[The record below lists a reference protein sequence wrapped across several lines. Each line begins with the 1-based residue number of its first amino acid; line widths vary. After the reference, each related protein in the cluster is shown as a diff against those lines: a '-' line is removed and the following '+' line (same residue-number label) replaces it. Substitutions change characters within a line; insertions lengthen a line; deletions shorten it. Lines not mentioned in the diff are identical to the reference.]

1 MRIQSMTCPSCGAQV
16 SLAEG
21 QNITRCRFCRTQ
33 VYMDDEVQ
41 HIEQHIQ
48 YDNAEEAGY
57 SFEKGRQ
64 RAQMEIDPKWQQP
77 PQYQQTAQYGNQW
90 VPQQQVCQPK
100 KRNTLL
106 WVLGWILFFPIPL
119 GILLWRNRNTEVGKV
134 IIWGLGWLV
143 IFPLPLTILML
154 RKKDMPSLQRNG
166 IIAGA
171 WIVYLLLGIMFGIMS
186 PQTDD
191 IADNKPQ
198 STLTTTKTESEQ
210 NQQEQEHREENEQ
223 APVEQPPVEQPPVEQ
238 PPVMDNPIPLEEQP
252 PVAEDVSH
260 SESQVL
266 TTEPEPDDNSQ
277 LATPSEEQ
285 VVNQEPSITQTPE
298 VSSVPTESNNTS
310 SVVYITPN
318 GHSYHRSRSCPRLSR
333 SKEVFE
339 VSLGDAIAQGKSDPC
354 DSCAL

>member
-1 MRIQSMTCPSCGAQV
+1 
-16 SLAEG
+16 
-21 QNITRCRFCRTQ
+21 
-33 VYMDDEVQ
+33 
-41 HIEQHIQ
+41 
-48 YDNAEEAGY
+48 
-57 SFEKGRQ
+57 
-64 RAQMEIDPKWQQP
+64 
-77 PQYQQTAQYGNQW
+77 
-90 VPQQQVCQPK
+90 
-100 KRNTLL
+100 
-106 WVLGWILFFPIPL
+106 
-119 GILLWRNRNTEVGKV
+119 
-134 IIWGLGWLV
+134 
-143 IFPLPLTILML
+143 
-154 RKKDMPSLQRNG
+154 MPSLQRNG

-223 APVEQPPVEQPPVEQ
+223 VPVEQ

-260 SESQVL
+260 SENQVL

-310 SVVYITPN
+310 SMVYITPN

-339 VSLGDAIAQGKSDPC
+339 VSLEDAIAQGKSDPC